1 MKKRLLSILLILC
14 MVLCLV
20 PASVFAA
27 GETAEGSAAIQLGA
41 NALSKNAN
49 TANAPTVWRVLR

>member
-20 PASVFAA
+20 PTSVFAA

-41 NALSKNAN
+41 DALSKNAN
-49 TANAPTVWRVLR
+49 TANAPTV